1 MTINDVLKLVDA
13 GFTAAQISELIS
25 AETPTNSATPE
36 AAEVSPDRENKEL
49 PAENPTPTAPQP
61 QEVNII
67 EAIDKKFAELYSNLK
82 NGAAAPSIGDIKPRG
97 IEDIITSFFKED

>member
-13 GFTAAQISELIS
+13 GFTAAQISEMIS
-25 AETPTNSATPE
+25 AENLTNTATPE
-36 AAEVSPDRENKEL
+36 AAEVTPENREEL
-49 PAENPTPTAPQP
+49 PAENPTSATPQP
-61 QEVNII
+61 QEVNIM

-97 IEDIITSFFKED
+97 IEDIISSFFKED

>member
-13 GFTAAQISELIS
+13 GFTAAQISEMIS
-25 AETPTNSATPE
+25 AENPTNIVTPE
-36 AAEVSPDRENKEL
+36 AAEVIPENNEL
-49 PAENPTPTAPQP
+49 PAENPTKSAAPQP
-61 QEVNII
+61 QEVDIM

>member
-13 GFTAAQISELIS
+13 GFTAAQISEMIR
-25 AETPTNSATPE
+25 AETPTNTATPE
-36 AAEVSPDRENKEL
+36 AAEVTPENKEL
-49 PAENPTPTAPQP
+49 PAENPTPAAPQP
-61 QEVNII
+61 QEVNIM

>member
-13 GFTAAQISELIS
+13 GFTAAQISEMIS
-25 AETPTNSATPE
+25 AENLTNTVTPE
-36 AAEVSPDRENKEL
+36 AAEVNPENKEKL
-49 PAENPTPTAPQP
+49 PAENPTSAAPQP
-61 QEVNII
+61 QEVDIM

-97 IEDIITSFFKED
+97 IEDIISSFFKED

>member
-1 MTINDVLKLVDA
+1 MTINDVLKLVGA

-25 AETPTNSATPE
+25 AENLTNTATPE
-36 AAEVSPDRENKEL
+36 AVEATPENKETL
-49 PAENPTPTAPQP
+49 SENPTPSAAPQP
-61 QEVNII
+61 QEVDIM

-97 IEDIITSFFKED
+97 IEDIISSFFKED